1 MNWFEVV
8 IFAIQ
13 LIIGGCLYF
22 YKRNLEEMAKV
33 LHARDLEY
41 EKEKGKYD
49 ALNDSMQSILKE
61 FEQMKSAISLE
72 EQRKHNWIESRNQK
86 LINLIRYSETINVG
100 KARLMAAL
108 NNESKTELEKLQ
120 ADINSTIVNL
130 RIDSLTLMGINPEIN
145 DHSVAEFTDAVFFLG
160 NEVLVRI
167 SNALSLLESYHK
179 MLSYALT
186 LPDGQEKLKWM
197 QKAQD
202 NKNSLIEMKNDTTYS
217 SHIGYEDK
225 ETQYIIYL
233 RKIFGKGIVLKAD
246 IDLGQKLT

>member
-8 IFAIQ
+8 IFVLQ

-22 YKRNLEEMAKV
+22 YKKYLEEMAKV
-33 LHARDLEY
+33 LHARELEY

-61 FEQMKSAISLE
+61 FEQMKTAVSLE
-72 EQRKHNWIESRNQK
+72 EQRRHNWIESRNQK
-86 LINLIRYSETINVG
+86 LINLIRYSEIVNIG
-100 KARLMAAL
+100 KARLMTAL
-108 NNESKTELEKLQ
+108 NNESKSELEKLQ

-130 RIDSLTLMGINPEIN
+130 RVDSLTLMGVNPEIN
-145 DHSVAEFTDAVFFLG
+145 DHSVTAFSEAVFLLG

-167 SNALSLLESYHK
+167 SNALSLLESYNK
-179 MLSYALT
+179 MLNYALT
-186 LPDGQEKLKWM
+186 LPDGHEKLKWM
-197 QKAQD
+197 QKVQD
-202 NKNSLIEMKNDTTYS
+202 NKNGLIEMKNDTTYN

-225 ETQYIIYL
+225 ETQYLIYL

-246 IDLGQKLT
+246 TDSCRD